1 MEDFYFM
8 EEPASDNKK
17 QKNILIALVTLT
29 VLLAGGLVYMWL
41 NNSKTEAELNKTLE
55 SSRSELAAS
64 MQDLLDLQEAYSGLS
79 VQYDTINMQLD
90 SSRIEVELLMEKLQ
104 KERQISNAT
113 IKQYQ
118 KELGTLRAIMRGYIE
133 QIDSL
138 QQVNTKLTADA
149 AAARKE
155 AAASRKKTEELT
167 KTVANLSG
175 QVSAGAVIKAYGLK
189 TEAYNKSDKV
199 TDRSSRVAYLLTSL
213 TLGENDLAERGP
225 VTIYI
230 RVKDPEGYLLVGDG
244 QKAFEYNG
252 EVMNCSASRSVDY
265 QGAAVDLGIYL
276 NDIPEYGKGVYTVVA
291 YSDKS
296 LLGTTE
302 LILR

>member
-17 QKNILIALVTLT
+17 QKHILIALVAAT
-29 VLLAGGLVYMWL
+29 VLLAGALVYVWMDK
-41 NNSKTEAELNKTLE
+41 SKTEEESNKTLALTKE
-55 SSRSELAAS
+55 ELAAS

-113 IKQYQ
+113 IRQYQ
-118 KELGTLRAIMRGYIE
+118 KELGTLRTIMKGYIV

-138 QQVNTKLTADA
+138 QKLNTKLTADA

-155 AAASRKKTEELT
+155 AAASKKKTEELT
-167 KTVANLSG
+167 KTVASLSG

-213 TLGENDLAERGP
+213 TLGENDLAEKGP
-225 VTIYI
+225 VTVYV

-252 EVMNCSASRSVDY
+252 EIMNCSASRDVDY
-265 QGAAVDLGIYL
+265 QGAAVELGIYL
-276 NDIPEYGKGVYTVVA
+276 NDIPEYTKGVYTVEA
-291 YSDKS
+291 YSDNS

-302 LILR
+302 LMLR